1 MATFTAL
8 HVAISLIGIVSGF
21 VVIAGFVHNAPGRR
35 ATQLFL
41 ASTMATSV
49 TGFGFPFPQVLPAH
63 VVGALSLV
71 LLALS
76 LYALYGRGLGGGW
89 RTTYV
94 VTAVIAQY
102 FNVFVLIIQSFL
114 KVPALKAL
122 APTQSEPPFAIAQSL
137 VLVGMIV
144 LGVLSVKRFKPHA
157 QPAARLGAA

>member
-1 MATFTAL
+1 MAIFTAL
-8 HVAISLIGIVSGF
+8 HVAISLIGIVAGF
-21 VVIAGFVHNAPGRR
+21 VVINGFLHNAPGRR

-41 ASTMATSV
+41 AFTIATSV
-49 TGFGFPFPQVLPAH
+49 TGFGFPFQQVLPAH
-63 VVGALSLV
+63 VIGVLSLV
-71 LLALS
+71 LLAVS
-76 LYALYGRGLGGGW
+76 LYGLYGRALGGGW

-94 VTAVIAQY
+94 ATTVIAQY
-102 FNVFVLIIQSFL
+102 FNVFVLVIQSFQ